1 MNNKAE
7 NIRVRILYWKEIPL
21 QVEVVFGGDKL
32 SSQLDNRFQEGA
44 DAIAMFE
51 NSYGSDDYLNGFI
64 WGEAFLVQGEI
75 NNVLNDTVN
84 RLNEKFPQDFV
95 ARIRDLDREGK
106 RKTDPGAYDHWMEC

>member
-1 MNNKAE
+1 M
-7 NIRVRILYWKEIPL
+7 
-21 QVEVVFGGDKL
+21 VE
-32 SSQLDNRFQEGA
+32 
-44 DAIAMFE
+44 
-51 NSYGSDDYLNGFI
+51 
-64 WGEAFLVQGEI
+64 GEI